1 MLDIIVN
8 FLSPYVS
15 VLEPYAA
22 IYGAVVALCTAIVK
36 ATPSKKDD
44 AIWAKVL
51 KVADFF
57 STAFLK
63 SDIVKIKKGE
73 EKLAEEAKKA
83 EK

>member
-15 VLEPYAA
+15 ALEPYAA

-44 AIWAKVL
+44 TVWGNIVKVL
-51 KVADFF
+51 DFF
-57 STAFLK
+57 STAFTK
-63 SDIVKIKKGE
+63 SDA
-73 EKLAEEAKKA
+73 EKLKK
-83 EK
+83 

>member
-8 FLSPYVS
+8 FLSQYVS

-44 AIWAKVL
+44 TIWGNIVKVL
-51 KVADFF
+51 DFF
-57 STAFLK
+57 STAFTK
-63 SDIVKIKKGE
+63 SDA
-73 EKLAEEAKKA
+73 EKLKK
-83 EK
+83 

>member
-15 VLEPYAA
+15 ILEPYAA

-44 AIWAKVL
+44 TVWGNIVKVL
-51 KVADFF
+51 DFF
-57 STAFLK
+57 STAFTK
-63 SDIVKIKKGE
+63 SDA
-73 EKLAEEAKKA
+73 EKLKK
-83 EK
+83 

>member
-44 AIWAKVL
+44 TVWGNIVKVL
-51 KVADFF
+51 DFF
-57 STAFLK
+57 STAFTD
-63 SDIVKIKKGE
+63 SDKKKL
-73 EKLAEEAKKA
+73 EKK
-83 EK
+83 

>member
-36 ATPSKKDD
+36 ATPSTKDD
-44 AIWAKVL
+44 TIWGNIVKVL
-51 KVADFF
+51 DFF
-57 STAFLK
+57 STAFTK
-63 SDIVKIKKGE
+63 SDA
-73 EKLAEEAKKA
+73 EKLKK
-83 EK
+83 

>member
-44 AIWAKVL
+44 TVWGDIVKVL
-51 KVADFF
+51 DFF
-57 STAFLK
+57 STAFTK
-63 SDIVKIKKGE
+63 SDA
-73 EKLAEEAKKA
+73 EKLKK
-83 EK
+83 